1 MKKTILSKTRTIITI
16 TLFAAISL
24 TACGKSGPKKIE
36 GLIVPDCK
44 TLTADLQKNNPKAT
58 QDEIYKGAADIL
70 FSDERAEEAVVCCD
84 NIVDPKVQT
93 ECKRVENK

>member
-1 MKKTILSKTRTIITI
+1 MKKTIIITVI
-16 TLFAAISL
+16 LLTAIIL
-24 TACGKSGPKKIE
+24 TACGKSGPKRIE

-44 TLTADLQKNNPKAT
+44 TLAADLQKNNPKTT

-70 FSDERAEEAVVCCD
+70 FSDERAEEAVLCCD
-84 NIVDPKVQT
+84 NITDSKVKT

>member
-1 MKKTILSKTRTIITI
+1 MKKTIITI
-16 TLFAAISL
+16 MLLTAVIL
-24 TACGKSGPKKIE
+24 TACGKSGPKRIE

-44 TLTADLQKNNPKAT
+44 TLAADLQKSNPKAI

-70 FSDERAEEAVVCCD
+70 FSDERAEEAVLCCD
-84 NIVDPKVQT
+84 NIVNPKVKT